1 MFEIPVKQQ
10 VKLIKASTP
19 MENHGKDFKL
29 AVVLTVEAAISSQS
43 LRQFDPALCDS
54 LYREADQEDTADLV
68 TEPTGPTVRR
78 FPKMSA
84 FDWEY
89 EGTGYELMVD
99 YGIGGE
105 SNIKLI
111 DAKVNGVTITPL
123 EGGTSTV
130 KFNVVVHPEALDVG
144 RLCEMQKR
152 NIDITLTAPAPET
165 VAQLFG
171 DTAQAPAAAPDP
183 AKQSKDQK
191 TAEAM
196 AEAQRAFEATG
207 EQAGDDKL
215 AA

>member
-19 MENHGKDFKL
+19 MENHGKDFVL
-29 AVVLTVEAAISSQS
+29 AVVLTVEAAISSTS
-43 LRQFDPALCDS
+43 LRQFDSALCDS
-54 LYREADQEDTADLV
+54 LYRAAEQDEDSGDLI

-89 EGTGYELMVD
+89 EGTGYELTVD
-99 YGIGGE
+99 YGLGGE
-105 SNIKLI
+105 SDIELV
-111 DAKVNGVTITPL
+111 DAKVNSFTITPL
-123 EGGTSTV
+123 EGGTVTV

-152 NIDITLTAPAPET
+152 NIDITLMAPPPEN
-165 VAQLFG
+165 VQQLFG
-171 DTAQAPAAAPDP
+171 D
-183 AKQSKDQK
+183 
-191 TAEAM
+191 
-196 AEAQRAFEATG
+196 
-207 EQAGDDKL
+207 DDKL